1 MLEIRNIVKDYET
14 GSETVHALKGVS
26 IAFRESE
33 LVSVLGQSGCG
44 KTTLLNI
51 IGGLDQYTSGDL
63 IINGQSTKKY
73 KSADWDTYRNHS
85 IGFIFQSYNLIPH
98 QTVLSNV
105 ELALT
110 LSGVSKTERRR
121 RAKEALEKVGLGNQ
135 LNKRPNQMSGG
146 QMQRVAIARAL
157 VNDPDI
163 LLADEPTGAL
173 DSETSI
179 QIMELIKEIAKD
191 RLVIMVTHNPDLA
204 EKYSTRIVK
213 LLDGEIVGDSNP
225 FNPDEEQNTA
235 VERKSEVKKGKKTS
249 MSFLTALSLSKNN
262 LLTKKGRTFLTS
274 FAGSIGIIGI
284 ALILSLSN
292 GVQEYINSV
301 ERSTLASFPVSIQH
315 ETVDYTSLMTSMM
328 NVAEENKQERDPD
341 RIYTNDISTEMMK
354 TMLSEMQTNNLKL
367 FKEYIESNPD
377 NILDCISEIQYSYD
391 SNLYVYGHD
400 INDNIIQVNPST
412 VMNAMMGEAMA
423 NTMSQMTETYS
434 SMMGASGN
442 QYDAWEELLSR
453 DMLETEY
460 EVLAGRL
467 PESWNEV
474 VLLVT
479 ERNELSDVTL
489 YTLGLRDQSELEGM
503 MASVMAGESFDLDTG
518 DLSFTFDELMGLEFS
533 LLTAPDFYQK
543 NEDGTYTD
551 MRGDKEYMETVL
563 ENAPALKV
571 VGILKPDADSL
582 ISSTRSGGIGYTHAL
597 TEYMIDKVNN
607 SDIVKEQKDNPDVD
621 VFTGIEFPKA
631 DEEEK
636 EAMSEAA
643 AMDMIMGLL
652 SEEQLQQL
660 NQGIM
665 DTFTDEQKQEIQ
677 SAMMGMVSDEQMNEI
692 IMGLLTP
699 EQLQQIAA
707 MQGGSGAADMSAVL
721 SALSPEQLQQVTAA
735 IIQTLTPEQQAQ
747 LAQLPADQQS
757 AAVFGMAD
765 QTQIMGILT
774 EVVGAEQLQQLTG
787 GNTAESA
794 DMSAAMEEMLTDEQT
809 AMLSAQ
815 IAASLTPEQNAE
827 LSAMMNSMIEPAK
840 MYSVFMQVLTSDQ
853 LTQLMDLTREPETT
867 EATYDG
873 NLKLLGVAE
882 LSEPSS
888 MKIYAT
894 DFESKETITKLIE
907 EYNNQKITD
916 DEQENVI
923 NYTDYVGLMMSSVS
937 DIINA
942 ISYILI
948 AFVAISLVVSSIMI
962 GIITYISVL
971 ERTKE
976 IGILRAMGASKR
988 DISNVFN
995 AETMIVGFSAGV
1007 IGIGVTL
1014 LLNIPINIIIE
1025 NITGIQNVALLPWQG
1040 GVILVVIS
1048 VLLTLIAGLFPASF
1062 AAKRDPVVALRTE

>member
-1 MLEIRNIVKDYET
+1 MLEIRNIVKDYNT
-14 GSETVHALKGVS
+14 DSETVHALKGVS

-63 IINGQSTKKY
+63 IINGQSTKQY
-73 KSADWDTYRNHS
+73 KSADWDVYRNHS
-85 IGFIFQSYNLIPH
+85 VGFIFQSYNLIPH
-98 QTVLSNV
+98 QSVLSNV

-135 LNKRPNQMSGG
+135 LNKRPNQMSCG

-163 LLADEPTGAL
+163 LLADETTGAL

-213 LLDGEIVGDSNP
+213 LLDGEIVGDSDP
-225 FNPDEEQNTA
+225 YDPAGEESAAA
-235 VERKSEVKKGKKTS
+235 VRKSEVTKGKKTS
-249 MSFLTALSLSKNN
+249 MSFGTALSLSRNN
-262 LLTKKGRTFLTS
+262 LMTKKGRTFLTA

-301 ERSTLASFPVSIQH
+301 ERSTLASFPVSLQK

-328 NVAEENKQERDPD
+328 NVAEESKTERDPD
-341 RIYTNDISTEMMK
+341 KIYTNDISTEMVK
-354 TMLSEMQTNNLKL
+354 TMLSEMQTNNLSE
-367 FKEYIESNPD
+367 FKEYLESNPD
-377 NILDCISEIQYSYD
+377 NIMDSISEINYSYD
-391 SNLYVYGHD
+391 SELYIYGHD
-400 INDNIIQVNPST
+400 LNGNLIQVNPST
-412 VMNAMMGEAMA
+412 VIEAMMGESMA
-423 NTMSQMTETYS
+423 DTMSQMTETYS
-434 SMMGASGN
+434 SMMGGTGS
-442 QYDAWEELLSR
+442 QYDAWEELLSS

-467 PESWNEV
+467 PESYNEV
-474 VLLVT
+474 VLLVSD
-479 ERNELSDVTL
+479 RNELSDITL
-489 YTLGLRDQSELEGM
+489 YSLGLRDQSELEGM
-503 MASVMAGESFDLDTG
+503 MANFMAGESIEIDTG
-518 DLSFTFDELMGLEFS
+518 DLSFTYDELMGLEFS

-543 NEDGTYTD
+543 NEDGGYTD
-551 MRGDKEYMETVL
+551 MRGDEEFMEAAL
-563 ENAPALKV
+563 ENAPKLKV

-582 ISSTRSGGIGYTHAL
+582 ISSTNSGGIGYTHAL
-597 TEYMIDKVNN
+597 TEFMIDRVNS
-607 SDIVKEQKDNPDVD
+607 SDIVKEQKNNPDVD

-636 EAMSEAA
+636 EAMSESA
-643 AMDMIMGLL
+643 AMESIMEML
-652 SEEQLQQL
+652 SDEQKQQL

-665 DTFTDEQKQEIQ
+665 DSLTEEQLADIQ
-677 SAMMGMVSDEQMNEI
+677 TAMLSMVSDEQMHQF
-692 IMGLLTP
+692 IMDILTP
-699 EQLQQIAA
+699 EQLQQL
-707 MQGGSGAADMSAVL
+707 AVSQDTELASMLTEEQQKQL
-721 SALSPEQLQQVTAA
+721 SAA
-735 IIQTLTPEQQAQ
+735 IT
-747 LAQLPADQQS
+747 
-757 AAVFGMAD
+757 
-765 QTQIMGILT
+765 
-774 EVVGAEQLQQLTG
+774 
-787 GNTAESA
+787 
-794 DMSAAMEEMLTDEQT
+794 
-809 AMLSAQ
+809 
-815 IAASLTPEQNAE
+815 ASLTPEQNAE
-827 LSAMMNSMIEPAK
+827 LSKLMNDMLEPAK
-840 MYSVFMQVLTSDQ
+840 VYSIFMQTLTSDQ
-853 LTQLMDLTREPETT
+853 LTQLMELTREPETT

-894 DFESKETITKLIE
+894 DFESKETITHFIE
-907 EYNNQKITD
+907 EYNNRKLTED
-916 DEQENVI
+916 KQEDVI

-976 IGILRAMGASKR
+976 VGILRAMGASKM

-995 AETMIVGFSAGV
+995 AETLIVGFSAGV

-1040 GVILVVIS
+1040 GVILIVIS
-1048 VLLTLIAGLFPASF
+1048 MLLTVIAGLFPASV

>member
-33 LVSVLGQSGCG
+33 LVSILGQSGCG

-63 IINGQSTKKY
+63 IINGQSTKQY
-73 KSADWDTYRNHS
+73 KSADWDIYRNHS
-85 IGFIFQSYNLIPH
+85 VGFIFQSYNLIPH
-98 QTVLSNV
+98 QSVLSNV

-110 LSGVSKTERRR
+110 LSGVSKAERRR

-179 QIMELIKEIAKD
+179 QIMELVKEIAKD
-191 RLVIMVTHNPDLA
+191 RLVIMVTHNPELA

-213 LLDGEIVGDSNP
+213 LLDGQIVGDSDP
-225 FNPDEEQNTA
+225 FDPAKEPAHSE
-235 VERKSEVKKGKKTS
+235 VRKSEVTKGQKTS

-262 LLTKKGRTFLTS
+262 LMTKKGRTFLTS

-328 NVAEENKQERDPD
+328 NVRDNAEENRDPD

-354 TMLSEMQTNNLKL
+354 TMLSEMQTNNLAE
-367 FKEYIESNPD
+367 FKEYLESDPDGISASIE
-377 NILDCISEIQYSYD
+377 EIQYSYD
-391 SNLYVYGHD
+391 SNLYIYGHSADGD
-400 INDNIIQVNPST
+400 IMQINPST
-412 VMNAMMGEAMA
+412 VMSAMMGQSMA
-423 NTMSQMTETYS
+423 DNVSQMTNTYS
-434 SMMGASGN
+434 SLMGSSSMSS
-442 QYDAWEELLSR
+442 YDAFRELLST
-453 DMLETEY
+453 DMLKTEY

-467 PESWNEV
+467 PEAYNEV
-474 VLLVT
+474 VVLVT
-479 ERNELSDVTL
+479 DRNELSDVTL
-489 YTLGLRDQSELEGM
+489 YTLGLRDQGELEGM
-503 MASVMAGESFDLDTG
+503 MSSVMAGESFDLDTG
-518 DLSFTFDELMGLEFS
+518 DLSFSYDDLMGMEFS
-533 LLTAPDFYQK
+533 MLTAPEFYQK
-543 NEDGTYTD
+543 NDDGTWTD
-551 MRGDKEYMETVL
+551 MRSDSEFMEQAA
-563 ENAPALKV
+563 ENGLKLKV

-582 ISSTRSGGIGYTHAL
+582 ISSTNSGGIGYTHAL
-597 TEYMIDKVNN
+597 TEYMIDKTN
-607 SDIVKEQKDNPDVD
+607 SSELVKAQKENPDVD

-631 DEEEK
+631 DEEEEQPMSQS
-636 EAMSEAA
+636 EAME
-643 AMDMIMGLL
+643 MLTGMLT
-652 SEEQLQQL
+652 EEQRTKI
-660 NQGIM
+660 NEGIM
-665 DTFTDEQKQEIQ
+665 AALTEEQQAQIQ
-677 SAMMGMVSDEQMNEI
+677 SAMMGMVSDEQMNS
-692 IMGLLTP
+692 IMMGVLTP
-699 EQLQQIAA
+699 EQLTQLQ
-707 MQGGSGAADMSAVL
+707 SGADVNSL
-721 SALSPEQLQQVTAA
+721 
-735 IIQTLTPEQQAQ
+735 
-747 LAQLPADQQS
+747 
-757 AAVFGMAD
+757 
-765 QTQIMGILT
+765 
-774 EVVGAEQLQQLTG
+774 
-787 GNTAESA
+787 
-794 DMSAAMEEMLTDEQT
+794 LTDAQK
-809 AMLSAQ
+809 AQMSAQ
-815 IAASLTPEQNAE
+815 IAASLTAEQNAE
-827 LSAMMNSMIEPAK
+827 LSAMMNGMVDPTK
-840 MYSVFMQVLTSDQ
+840 MYTIFMQVLTTDQ
-853 LTQLMDLTREPETT
+853 LRQLMDMTKEPETT
-867 EATYDG
+867 DATYDG

-894 DFESKETITKLIE
+894 DFESKEKITQLIE
-907 EYNNQKITD
+907 KYNDSKIADDNQAD
-916 DEQENVI
+916 VI

-937 DIINA
+937 DIINS

-948 AFVAISLVVSSIMI
+948 AFVAISLIVSSIMI

-995 AETMIVGFSAGV
+995 AETLIVGFSAGV
-1007 IGIGVTL
+1007 IGIAVTL

-1025 NITGIQNVALLPWQG
+1025 NITGIANVALLPWQG

-1048 VLLTLIAGLFPASF
+1048 MLLTLIAGLVPAGV
-1062 AAKRDPVVALRTE
+1062 AAKKDPVEALRTE

>member
-33 LVSVLGQSGCG
+33 LVSILGQSGCG

-63 IINGQSTKKY
+63 IINGQSTKQY
-73 KSADWDTYRNHS
+73 KSADWDIYRNHS
-85 IGFIFQSYNLIPH
+85 VGFIFQSYNLIPH
-98 QTVLSNV
+98 QSVLSNV

-110 LSGVSKTERRR
+110 LSGVSKAERRR

-179 QIMELIKEIAKD
+179 QIMELVKEIAKD
-191 RLVIMVTHNPDLA
+191 RLVIMVTHNPELA

-213 LLDGEIVGDSNP
+213 LLDGQIVGDSDP
-225 FNPDEEQNTA
+225 FDPAKEPA
-235 VERKSEVKKGKKTS
+235 HSEVRKTEVTKGQKTS

-262 LLTKKGRTFLTS
+262 LMTKKGRTFLTS

-328 NVAEENKQERDPD
+328 NVRDNAEENRDPD

-354 TMLSEMQTNNLKL
+354 TMLSEMQTNNLAE
-367 FKEYIESNPD
+367 FKEYLESDLDGISASIE
-377 NILDCISEIQYSYD
+377 EIQYSYD
-391 SNLYVYGHD
+391 SNLYIYGHSTDGD
-400 INDNIIQVNPST
+400 IMQINPST
-412 VMNAMMGEAMA
+412 VMSAMMGQSMA
-423 NTMSQMTETYS
+423 DNVSQMTSTYS
-434 SMMGASGN
+434 SLMGSSSMSS
-442 QYDAWEELLSR
+442 YDAFRELLST
-453 DMLETEY
+453 DMLKTEY

-467 PESWNEV
+467 PEAYNEV
-474 VLLVT
+474 VVLVT
-479 ERNELSDVTL
+479 DRNELSDVTL
-489 YTLGLRDQSELEGM
+489 YTLGLRDQGELEGM
-503 MASVMAGESFDLDTG
+503 MSSVMAGESFDLDTG
-518 DLSFTFDELMGLEFS
+518 DLSFSYDDLMGMEFS
-533 LLTAPDFYQK
+533 MLTAPEFYQK
-543 NEDGTYTD
+543 NDDGTWTD
-551 MRGDKEYMETVL
+551 MRSDSEFMEQAA
-563 ENAPALKV
+563 ENGLKLKV

-582 ISSTRSGGIGYTHAL
+582 ISSTNSGGIGYTHAL
-597 TEYMIDKVNN
+597 TEYMIDKTN
-607 SDIVKEQKDNPDVD
+607 SSELVKEQKENPDVD

-631 DEEEK
+631 DEEEEQPMSQS
-636 EAMSEAA
+636 EAME
-643 AMDMIMGLL
+643 MLTGMLT
-652 SEEQLQQL
+652 EEQRTKL
-660 NQGIM
+660 NEGIM
-665 DTFTDEQKQEIQ
+665 AALTEEQQAQIQ
-677 SAMMGMVSDEQMNEI
+677 SAMMGMVSDEQMNS
-692 IMGLLTP
+692 IMMGVLTP
-699 EQLQQIAA
+699 EQLTQLQ
-707 MQGGSGAADMSAVL
+707 SGADVNSL
-721 SALSPEQLQQVTAA
+721 
-735 IIQTLTPEQQAQ
+735 
-747 LAQLPADQQS
+747 
-757 AAVFGMAD
+757 
-765 QTQIMGILT
+765 
-774 EVVGAEQLQQLTG
+774 
-787 GNTAESA
+787 
-794 DMSAAMEEMLTDEQT
+794 LTDAQK
-809 AMLSAQ
+809 AQMSAQ
-815 IAASLTPEQNAE
+815 IAASLTAEQNAE
-827 LSAMMNSMIEPAK
+827 LSTMMNGMVDPTK
-840 MYSVFMQVLTSDQ
+840 MYTIFMQVLTTDQ
-853 LTQLMDLTREPETT
+853 LRQLMDMTKEPETT
-867 EATYDG
+867 DATYDG

-894 DFESKETITKLIE
+894 DFESKEKITQLIE
-907 EYNNQKITD
+907 KYNDSKIVDDNQAD
-916 DEQENVI
+916 VI

-937 DIINA
+937 DIINS

-948 AFVAISLVVSSIMI
+948 AFVAISLIVSSIMI

-995 AETMIVGFSAGV
+995 AETLIVGFSAGV
-1007 IGIGVTL
+1007 IGIAVTL

-1025 NITGIQNVALLPWQG
+1025 NITGIANVALLPWQG

-1048 VLLTLIAGLFPASF
+1048 MLLTLIAGLVPAGV
-1062 AAKRDPVVALRTE
+1062 AAKKDPVEALRTE

>member
-1 MLEIRNIVKDYET
+1 MLEIRNIVKNYET

-33 LVSVLGQSGCG
+33 LVSILGQSGCG

-63 IINGQSTKKY
+63 IINGQSTKQY
-73 KSADWDTYRNHS
+73 KSADWDIYRNHS
-85 IGFIFQSYNLIPH
+85 VGFIFQSYNLIPH
-98 QTVLSNV
+98 QSVLSNV

-110 LSGVSKTERRR
+110 LSGVSKAERRR

-179 QIMELIKEIAKD
+179 QIMELVKEIAKD
-191 RLVIMVTHNPDLA
+191 RLVIMVTHNPELA

-213 LLDGEIVGDSNP
+213 LLDGQIVGDSDP
-225 FNPDEEQNTA
+225 FDPAKEPAHSE
-235 VERKSEVKKGKKTS
+235 VRKSEVTKGQKTS

-262 LLTKKGRTFLTS
+262 LMTKKGRTFLTS

-328 NVAEENKQERDPD
+328 NVRDNAEENRDPD

-354 TMLSEMQTNNLKL
+354 TMLSEMQTNNLAE
-367 FKEYIESNPD
+367 FKEYLESDPDGIGASIE
-377 NILDCISEIQYSYD
+377 EIQYSYD
-391 SNLYVYGHD
+391 SNLYIYGHSADGD
-400 INDNIIQVNPST
+400 IMQINPST
-412 VMNAMMGEAMA
+412 VMSAMMGQSMA
-423 NTMSQMTETYS
+423 DNVSQMTNTYS
-434 SMMGASGN
+434 SLMGSSSMSS
-442 QYDAWEELLSR
+442 YDAFRELLST
-453 DMLETEY
+453 DMLKTEY

-467 PESWNEV
+467 PEAYNEV
-474 VLLVT
+474 VVLVT
-479 ERNELSDVTL
+479 DRNELSDVTL
-489 YTLGLRDQSELEGM
+489 YTLGLRDQGELEGM
-503 MASVMAGESFDLDTG
+503 MSSVMAGESFDLDTG
-518 DLSFTFDELMGLEFS
+518 DLSFSYDDLMGMEFS
-533 LLTAPDFYQK
+533 MLTAPEFYQK
-543 NEDGTYTD
+543 NDDGTWTD
-551 MRGDKEYMETVL
+551 MRSDSEFMEQAA
-563 ENAPALKV
+563 ENGLKLKV

-582 ISSTRSGGIGYTHAL
+582 ISSTNSGGIGYTHAL
-597 TEYMIDKVNN
+597 TEYMIDKTN
-607 SDIVKEQKDNPDVD
+607 SSELVKAQKENPDVD

-631 DEEEK
+631 DEEEEQPMSQS
-636 EAMSEAA
+636 EAME
-643 AMDMIMGLL
+643 MLTGMLT
-652 SEEQLQQL
+652 EEQRTKI
-660 NQGIM
+660 NEGIM
-665 DTFTDEQKQEIQ
+665 AALTEEQQAQIQ
-677 SAMMGMVSDEQMNEI
+677 SAMMGMVSDEQMNS
-692 IMGLLTP
+692 IMMGVLTP
-699 EQLQQIAA
+699 EQLTQLQ
-707 MQGGSGAADMSAVL
+707 SGADVNSL
-721 SALSPEQLQQVTAA
+721 
-735 IIQTLTPEQQAQ
+735 
-747 LAQLPADQQS
+747 
-757 AAVFGMAD
+757 
-765 QTQIMGILT
+765 
-774 EVVGAEQLQQLTG
+774 
-787 GNTAESA
+787 
-794 DMSAAMEEMLTDEQT
+794 LTDAQK
-809 AMLSAQ
+809 AQMSAQ
-815 IAASLTPEQNAE
+815 IAASLTVEQNAE
-827 LSAMMNSMIEPAK
+827 LSAMMNGMVDPTK
-840 MYSVFMQVLTSDQ
+840 MYTIFMQVLTTDQ
-853 LTQLMDLTREPETT
+853 LRQLMDMTKEPETT
-867 EATYDG
+867 DATYDG

-894 DFESKETITKLIE
+894 DFESKEKITQLIE
-907 EYNNQKITD
+907 KYNDSKIADDNQAD
-916 DEQENVI
+916 VI

-948 AFVAISLVVSSIMI
+948 AFVAISLIVSSIMI

-995 AETMIVGFSAGV
+995 AETLIVGFSAGV
-1007 IGIGVTL
+1007 IGIAVTL

-1025 NITGIQNVALLPWQG
+1025 NITGIANVALLPWQG

-1048 VLLTLIAGLFPASF
+1048 MLLTLIAGLVPAGV
-1062 AAKRDPVVALRTE
+1062 AAKKDPVEALRTE

>member
-1 MLEIRNIVKDYET
+1 MLEIRNIVKNYET

-33 LVSVLGQSGCG
+33 LVSILGQSGCG

-63 IINGQSTKKY
+63 IINGQSTKQY
-73 KSADWDTYRNHS
+73 KSAEWDIYRNHS
-85 IGFIFQSYNLIPH
+85 VGFIFQSYNLIPH
-98 QTVLSNV
+98 QSVLSNV

-110 LSGVSKTERRR
+110 LSGVSKAERRR

-179 QIMELIKEIAKD
+179 QIMELVKEIAKD
-191 RLVIMVTHNPDLA
+191 RLVIMVTHNPELA

-213 LLDGEIVGDSNP
+213 LLDGQIVGDSDP
-225 FNPDEEQNTA
+225 FDPAKEPA
-235 VERKSEVKKGKKTS
+235 HSEVRKTEVTKGQKTS

-262 LLTKKGRTFLTS
+262 LMTKKGRTFLTS

-328 NVAEENKQERDPD
+328 NVRDNAEENRDPD

-354 TMLSEMQTNNLKL
+354 TMLSEMQTNNLAE
-367 FKEYIESNPD
+367 FKEYLESDPDGIGASIE
-377 NILDCISEIQYSYD
+377 EIQYSYD
-391 SNLYVYGHD
+391 SNLYIYGHSADGD
-400 INDNIIQVNPST
+400 IMQINPST
-412 VMNAMMGEAMA
+412 VMSAMMGQSMA
-423 NTMSQMTETYS
+423 DNVSQMTNTYS
-434 SMMGASGN
+434 SLMGSSSMSS
-442 QYDAWEELLSR
+442 YDAFRELLST
-453 DMLETEY
+453 DMLKTEY

-467 PESWNEV
+467 PEAYNEV
-474 VLLVT
+474 VVLVT
-479 ERNELSDVTL
+479 DRNELSDVTL
-489 YTLGLRDQSELEGM
+489 YTLGLRDQGELEGM
-503 MASVMAGESFDLDTG
+503 MSSVMAGESFDLDTG
-518 DLSFTFDELMGLEFS
+518 DLSFSYDDLMGMEFS
-533 LLTAPDFYQK
+533 MLTAPEFYQK
-543 NEDGTYTD
+543 NDDGTWTD
-551 MRGDKEYMETVL
+551 MRSDSEFMEQAA
-563 ENAPALKV
+563 ENGLKLKV

-582 ISSTRSGGIGYTHAL
+582 ISSTNSGGIGYTHAL
-597 TEYMIDKVNN
+597 TEYMIDKTN
-607 SDIVKEQKDNPDVD
+607 SSELVKAQKENPDVD

-631 DEEEK
+631 DEEEEQPMSQS
-636 EAMSEAA
+636 EAME
-643 AMDMIMGLL
+643 MLTGMLT
-652 SEEQLQQL
+652 EEQRTKL
-660 NQGIM
+660 NEGIM
-665 DTFTDEQKQEIQ
+665 AAITEEQQAQIQ
-677 SAMMGMVSDEQMNEI
+677 SAMMGMVSDEQMNS
-692 IMGLLTP
+692 IMMGVLTP
-699 EQLQQIAA
+699 EQLTQLQ
-707 MQGGSGAADMSAVL
+707 SGADVNSL
-721 SALSPEQLQQVTAA
+721 
-735 IIQTLTPEQQAQ
+735 
-747 LAQLPADQQS
+747 
-757 AAVFGMAD
+757 
-765 QTQIMGILT
+765 
-774 EVVGAEQLQQLTG
+774 
-787 GNTAESA
+787 
-794 DMSAAMEEMLTDEQT
+794 LTDAQK
-809 AMLSAQ
+809 AQMSAQ
-815 IAASLTPEQNAE
+815 IAASLTAEQNAE
-827 LSAMMNSMIEPAK
+827 LSTMMNGMVDPTK
-840 MYSVFMQVLTSDQ
+840 MYTIFMQVLTTDQ
-853 LTQLMDLTREPETT
+853 LRQLMDMTKEPETT
-867 EATYDG
+867 DATYDG

-894 DFESKETITKLIE
+894 DFESKEKITQLIE
-907 EYNNQKITD
+907 KYNDSKIADDNQAD
-916 DEQENVI
+916 VI

-948 AFVAISLVVSSIMI
+948 AFVAISLIVSSIMI

-995 AETMIVGFSAGV
+995 AETLIVGFSAGV
-1007 IGIGVTL
+1007 IGIAVTL

-1025 NITGIQNVALLPWQG
+1025 NITGIANVALLPWQG

-1048 VLLTLIAGLFPASF
+1048 MLLTLIAGLVPAGV
-1062 AAKRDPVVALRTE
+1062 AAKKDPVEALRTE

>member
-1 MLEIRNIVKDYET
+1 MLEIRNIVKDYKT
-14 GSETVHALKGVS
+14 DSETVHALKGVS

-63 IINGQSTKKY
+63 IINGQSTKQY
-73 KSADWDTYRNHS
+73 KSSDWDVYRNHS
-85 IGFIFQSYNLIPH
+85 VGFIFQSYNLIPH
-98 QTVLSNV
+98 QSVLSNV

-213 LLDGEIVGDSNP
+213 LLDGEIVGDSDP
-225 FNPDEEQNTA
+225 FDPAAEAEQQ
-235 VERKSEVKKGKKTS
+235 VERRSEVKKGKKTS
-249 MSFLTALSLSKNN
+249 MSFGTALSLSRNN
-262 LLTKKGRTFLTS
+262 LMTKKGRTFLTS

-328 NVAEENKQERDPD
+328 NVAEDSKTERDPD
-341 RIYTNDISTEMMK
+341 RIYTNDISTEMVK
-354 TMLSEMQTNNLKL
+354 TMLSEMQTNNLAE
-367 FKEYIESNPD
+367 FKKYLESNPD
-377 NILDCISEIQYSYD
+377 NIMDNISEIKYSYD
-391 SNLYVYGHD
+391 PNLYIYGHD
-400 INDNIIQVNPST
+400 LNGNLIQVNPST
-412 VMNAMMGEAMA
+412 VMEAMMGEAMA
-423 NTMSQMTETYS
+423 STMSQMTETYS
-434 SMMGASGN
+434 SMMGASGS
-442 QYDAWEELLSR
+442 QYDAWEELLST
-453 DMLETEY
+453 DMLKTEY
-460 EVLAGRL
+460 EVLSGRL

-474 VLLVT
+474 VLLVN

-503 MASVMAGESFDLDTG
+503 MASVMSGESFDLDTG
-518 DLSFTFDELMGLEFS
+518 DLSFSYDELMGLEFS

-543 NEDGTYTD
+543 NDDGGYTD
-551 MRGDKEYMETVL
+551 MRGDEEYMEKAL
-563 ENAPALKV
+563 ESAPKLTV
-571 VGILKPDADSL
+571 VGIIKPDADSL

-597 TEYMIDKVNN
+597 TEYMIDRVNS
-607 SDIVKEQKDNPDVD
+607 SDIVKEQKNNPDVD

-636 EAMSEAA
+636 EAMSESA
-643 AMDMIMGLL
+643 AMDMVMELF
-652 SEEQLQQL
+652 SQEQREQL
-660 NQGIM
+660 NKGIM
-665 DTFTDEQKQEIQ
+665 DSLTEEQQAEIQ
-677 SAMMGMVSDEQMNEI
+677 SAMMGMVSGEQMNQL
-692 IMGLLTP
+692 IMDILTP
-699 EQLQQIAA
+699 EQLQQLSAA
-707 MQGGSGAADMSAVL
+707 QGNGADMSAVL
-721 SALSPEQLQQVTAA
+721 GALSQEQLQQVTAA
-735 IIQTLTPEQQAQ
+735 IMQTLTAEQQAQ
-747 LAQLPADQQS
+747 LAQLPAEQQA

-765 QTQIMGILT
+765 QAQLMAILSQ
-774 EVVGAEQLQQLTG
+774 VVGEEQLAGLMGDTSDEAADVDLESMLTTEQKAQL
-787 GNTAESA
+787 
-794 DMSAAMEEMLTDEQT
+794 SAAI
-809 AMLSAQ
+809 S
-815 IAASLTPEQNAE
+815 ASLTTEQTAE
-827 LSAMMNSMIEPAK
+827 LSAMMGKMIDPAK
-840 MYSVFMQVLTSDQ
+840 MYSIFMQTLTSDQ
-853 LTQLMDLTREPETT
+853 LTQLMELTREPETT

-873 NLKLLGVAE
+873 NLKLLGVAD

-888 MKIYAT
+888 MMIYAT
-894 DFESKETITKLIE
+894 DFESKETITKFIE
-907 EYNNQKITD
+907 EYNNRMVAED
-916 DEQENVI
+916 RQEDVI

-976 IGILRAMGASKR
+976 IGILRAMGASKM

-995 AETMIVGFSAGV
+995 AETLIVGFSAGV

-1040 GVILVVIS
+1040 GVILIVIS
-1048 VLLTLIAGLFPASF
+1048 MLLTVIAGLFPASV
-1062 AAKRDPVVALRTE
+1062 AAKKDPVVALRTE

>member
-33 LVSVLGQSGCG
+33 LVSILGQSGCG

-63 IINGQSTKKY
+63 IINGQSTKQY
-73 KSADWDTYRNHS
+73 KSADWDIYRNHS
-85 IGFIFQSYNLIPH
+85 VGFIFQSYNLIPH
-98 QTVLSNV
+98 QSVLSNV

-110 LSGVSKTERRR
+110 LSGVSKAERRR

-179 QIMELIKEIAKD
+179 QIMELVKEIAKD
-191 RLVIMVTHNPDLA
+191 RLVIMVTHNPELA

-213 LLDGEIVGDSNP
+213 LLDGRIVGDSDP
-225 FNPDEEQNTA
+225 FDPAKEPA
-235 VERKSEVKKGKKTS
+235 HSEVRKTEVTKGQKTS

-262 LLTKKGRTFLTS
+262 LMTKKGRTFLTS

-328 NVAEENKQERDPD
+328 NVRDNAEENRDPD

-354 TMLSEMQTNNLKL
+354 TMLSEMQTNNLAE
-367 FKEYIESNPD
+367 FKEYLESDPDGISASIE
-377 NILDCISEIQYSYD
+377 EIQYSYD
-391 SNLYVYGHD
+391 SNLYIYGHSADGD
-400 INDNIIQVNPST
+400 IMQINPST
-412 VMNAMMGEAMA
+412 VMSAMMGQSMA
-423 NTMSQMTETYS
+423 DNVSQMTNTYS
-434 SMMGASGN
+434 SLMGSSSMSS
-442 QYDAWEELLSR
+442 YDAFRELLST
-453 DMLETEY
+453 DMLKTEY

-467 PESWNEV
+467 PEAYNEV
-474 VLLVT
+474 VVLVT
-479 ERNELSDVTL
+479 DRNELSDVTL
-489 YTLGLRDQSELEGM
+489 YTLGLRDQGELEGM
-503 MASVMAGESFDLDTG
+503 MSSVMVGESFDLDTG
-518 DLSFTFDELMGLEFS
+518 DLSFSYDDLMGMEFS
-533 LLTAPDFYQK
+533 MLTAPEFYQK
-543 NEDGTYTD
+543 NDDGTWTD
-551 MRGDKEYMETVL
+551 MRSDSEFMEQAA
-563 ENAPALKV
+563 ENGLKLKV

-582 ISSTRSGGIGYTHAL
+582 ISSTNSGGIGYTHAL
-597 TEYMIDKVNN
+597 TEYMIDKTN
-607 SDIVKEQKDNPDVD
+607 SSELVKAQKENPDVD

-631 DEEEK
+631 DEEEEQPMSQS
-636 EAMSEAA
+636 EAME
-643 AMDMIMGLL
+643 MLTGMLT
-652 SEEQLQQL
+652 EEQRTKI
-660 NQGIM
+660 NEGIM
-665 DTFTDEQKQEIQ
+665 AALTEEQQAQIQ
-677 SAMMGMVSDEQMNEI
+677 SAMMGMVSDEQINS
-692 IMGLLTP
+692 IMMGVLTP
-699 EQLQQIAA
+699 EQLTQLQ
-707 MQGGSGAADMSAVL
+707 SGADVNSL
-721 SALSPEQLQQVTAA
+721 
-735 IIQTLTPEQQAQ
+735 
-747 LAQLPADQQS
+747 
-757 AAVFGMAD
+757 
-765 QTQIMGILT
+765 
-774 EVVGAEQLQQLTG
+774 
-787 GNTAESA
+787 
-794 DMSAAMEEMLTDEQT
+794 LTDAQK
-809 AMLSAQ
+809 AQMSAQ
-815 IAASLTPEQNAE
+815 IAASLTVEQNAE
-827 LSAMMNSMIEPAK
+827 LSAMMNGMVDPTK
-840 MYSVFMQVLTSDQ
+840 MYTIFMQVLTTDQ
-853 LTQLMDLTREPETT
+853 LRQLMDMTKEPETT
-867 EATYDG
+867 DATYDG

-894 DFESKETITKLIE
+894 DFESKEKITQLIE
-907 EYNNQKITD
+907 KYNDSKIADDNQAD
-916 DEQENVI
+916 VI

-937 DIINA
+937 DIINS

-948 AFVAISLVVSSIMI
+948 AFVAISLIVSSIMI

-995 AETMIVGFSAGV
+995 AETLIVGFSAGV
-1007 IGIGVTL
+1007 IGIAVTL

-1025 NITGIQNVALLPWQG
+1025 NITGIANVALLPWQG

-1048 VLLTLIAGLFPASF
+1048 MLLTLIAGLVPAGV
-1062 AAKRDPVVALRTE
+1062 AAKKDPVEALRTE

>member
-1 MLEIRNIVKDYET
+1 MLEIRNIVKNYET

-33 LVSVLGQSGCG
+33 LVSILGQSGCG

-63 IINGQSTKKY
+63 IINGQSTKQY
-73 KSADWDTYRNHS
+73 KSADWDIYRNHS
-85 IGFIFQSYNLIPH
+85 VGFIFQSYNLIPH
-98 QTVLSNV
+98 QSVLSNV

-110 LSGVSKTERRR
+110 LSGVSKAERRR

-179 QIMELIKEIAKD
+179 QIMELVKEIAKD
-191 RLVIMVTHNPDLA
+191 RLVIMVTHNPELA

-213 LLDGEIVGDSNP
+213 LLDGQIVGDSDP
-225 FNPDEEQNTA
+225 FDPAKEPAHSE
-235 VERKSEVKKGKKTS
+235 VRKSEVTKGQKTS

-262 LLTKKGRTFLTS
+262 LMTKKGRTFLTS

-328 NVAEENKQERDPD
+328 NVRDNAEENRDPD

-354 TMLSEMQTNNLKL
+354 TMLSEMQTNNLAE
-367 FKEYIESNPD
+367 FKEYLESDPDGIGASIE
-377 NILDCISEIQYSYD
+377 EIQYSYD
-391 SNLYVYGHD
+391 SNLYIYGHSADGD
-400 INDNIIQVNPST
+400 IMQINPST
-412 VMNAMMGEAMA
+412 VMSAMMGQSMA
-423 NTMSQMTETYS
+423 DNVSQMTNTYS
-434 SMMGASGN
+434 SLMGSSSMSS
-442 QYDAWEELLSR
+442 YDAFRELLST
-453 DMLETEY
+453 DMLKTEY

-467 PESWNEV
+467 PEAYNEV
-474 VLLVT
+474 VVLVT
-479 ERNELSDVTL
+479 DRNELSDVTL
-489 YTLGLRDQSELEGM
+489 YTLGLRDQGELEGM
-503 MASVMAGESFDLDTG
+503 MSSVMAGESFDLDTG
-518 DLSFTFDELMGLEFS
+518 DLSFSYDDLMGMEFS
-533 LLTAPDFYQK
+533 MLTAPEFYQK
-543 NEDGTYTD
+543 NDDGTWTD
-551 MRGDKEYMETVL
+551 MRSDSEFMEQAA
-563 ENAPALKV
+563 ENGLKLKV

-582 ISSTRSGGIGYTHAL
+582 ISSTNSGGIGYTHAL
-597 TEYMIDKVNN
+597 TEYMIDKTN
-607 SDIVKEQKDNPDVD
+607 SSELVKEQKENPDVD

-631 DEEEK
+631 DEEEEQPMSQS
-636 EAMSEAA
+636 EAME
-643 AMDMIMGLL
+643 MLTGMLT
-652 SEEQLQQL
+652 EEQRTKL
-660 NQGIM
+660 NEGIM
-665 DTFTDEQKQEIQ
+665 AAITEEQQAQIQ
-677 SAMMGMVSDEQMNEI
+677 SAMMGMVSDEQMNS
-692 IMGLLTP
+692 IMMGVLTP
-699 EQLQQIAA
+699 EQLTQLQ
-707 MQGGSGAADMSAVL
+707 SGADVNSL
-721 SALSPEQLQQVTAA
+721 
-735 IIQTLTPEQQAQ
+735 
-747 LAQLPADQQS
+747 
-757 AAVFGMAD
+757 
-765 QTQIMGILT
+765 
-774 EVVGAEQLQQLTG
+774 
-787 GNTAESA
+787 
-794 DMSAAMEEMLTDEQT
+794 LTDAQK
-809 AMLSAQ
+809 AQMSAQ
-815 IAASLTPEQNAE
+815 IAASLTAEQNAE
-827 LSAMMNSMIEPAK
+827 LSTMMNGMVDPTK
-840 MYSVFMQVLTSDQ
+840 MYTIFMQVLTTDQ
-853 LTQLMDLTREPETT
+853 LRQLMDMTKEPETT
-867 EATYDG
+867 DATYDG

-894 DFESKETITKLIE
+894 DFESKEKITQLIE
-907 EYNNQKITD
+907 KYNDSKIADDNQAD
-916 DEQENVI
+916 VI

-948 AFVAISLVVSSIMI
+948 AFVAISLIVSSIMI

-995 AETMIVGFSAGV
+995 AETLIVGFSAGV
-1007 IGIGVTL
+1007 IGIAVTL

-1025 NITGIQNVALLPWQG
+1025 NITGIANVALLPWQG

-1048 VLLTLIAGLFPASF
+1048 MLLTLIAGLVPAGV
-1062 AAKRDPVVALRTE
+1062 AAKKDPVEALRTE

>member
-33 LVSVLGQSGCG
+33 LVSILGQSGCG

-63 IINGQSTKKY
+63 IINGQSTKQY
-73 KSADWDTYRNHS
+73 KSADWDIYRNHS
-85 IGFIFQSYNLIPH
+85 VGFIFQSYNLIPH
-98 QTVLSNV
+98 QSVLSNV

-110 LSGVSKTERRR
+110 LSGVSKAERRR

-179 QIMELIKEIAKD
+179 QIMELVKEIAKD
-191 RLVIMVTHNPDLA
+191 RLVIMVTHNPELA

-213 LLDGEIVGDSNP
+213 LLDGQIVGDSDP
-225 FNPDEEQNTA
+225 FDPAKEPAHSE
-235 VERKSEVKKGKKTS
+235 VRKSEVTKGQKTS

-262 LLTKKGRTFLTS
+262 LMTKKGRTFLTS

-328 NVAEENKQERDPD
+328 NVRDNAEENRDPD

-354 TMLSEMQTNNLKL
+354 TMLSEMQTNNLAE
-367 FKEYIESNPD
+367 FKEYLESDPDGISASIE
-377 NILDCISEIQYSYD
+377 EIQYSYD
-391 SNLYVYGHD
+391 SNLYIYGHSADGD
-400 INDNIIQVNPST
+400 IMQINPST
-412 VMNAMMGEAMA
+412 VMSAMMGQSMA
-423 NTMSQMTETYS
+423 DNVSQMTNTYS
-434 SMMGASGN
+434 SLMGSSSMSS
-442 QYDAWEELLSR
+442 YDAFRELLGT
-453 DMLETEY
+453 DMLKTEY

-467 PESWNEV
+467 PEAYNEV
-474 VLLVT
+474 VVLVT
-479 ERNELSDVTL
+479 DRNELSDVTL

-503 MASVMAGESFDLDTG
+503 MSSVMAGESFDLDTG
-518 DLSFTFDELMGLEFS
+518 DLSFSYDDLMGMEFS
-533 LLTAPDFYQK
+533 MLTAPEFYQK
-543 NEDGTYTD
+543 NDDGTWTD
-551 MRGDKEYMETVL
+551 MRSDSEFMEQAA
-563 ENAPALKV
+563 ENGLKLKV

-582 ISSTRSGGIGYTHAL
+582 ISSTNSGGIGYTHAL
-597 TEYMIDKVNN
+597 TEYMIDKTN
-607 SDIVKEQKDNPDVD
+607 SSELVKAQKENPDVD

-631 DEEEK
+631 DEEEEQPMSQS
-636 EAMSEAA
+636 EAMEMLAG
-643 AMDMIMGLL
+643 MLT
-652 SEEQLQQL
+652 EEQRTKL
-660 NQGIM
+660 NEGIM
-665 DTFTDEQKQEIQ
+665 AALTEEQQAQIQ
-677 SAMMGMVSDEQMNEI
+677 SAMMGMVSDEQMNS
-692 IMGLLTP
+692 IMMGVLTP
-699 EQLQQIAA
+699 EQLTQLQ
-707 MQGGSGAADMSAVL
+707 SGADVNSL
-721 SALSPEQLQQVTAA
+721 
-735 IIQTLTPEQQAQ
+735 
-747 LAQLPADQQS
+747 
-757 AAVFGMAD
+757 
-765 QTQIMGILT
+765 
-774 EVVGAEQLQQLTG
+774 
-787 GNTAESA
+787 
-794 DMSAAMEEMLTDEQT
+794 LTDAQK
-809 AMLSAQ
+809 AQMSAQ
-815 IAASLTPEQNAE
+815 IAASLTAEQNAE
-827 LSAMMNSMIEPAK
+827 LSTMMNGMVDPTK
-840 MYSVFMQVLTSDQ
+840 MYTIFMQVLTTDQ
-853 LTQLMDLTREPETT
+853 LRQLMDMTKEPETT
-867 EATYDG
+867 DATYDG

-894 DFESKETITKLIE
+894 DFESKEKITQLIE
-907 EYNNQKITD
+907 KYNDSKIADDNQAD
-916 DEQENVI
+916 VI

-948 AFVAISLVVSSIMI
+948 AFVAISLIVSSIMI

-995 AETMIVGFSAGV
+995 AETLIVGFSAGV
-1007 IGIGVTL
+1007 IGIAVTL

-1025 NITGIQNVALLPWQG
+1025 NITGIANVALLPWQG

-1048 VLLTLIAGLFPASF
+1048 MLLTLIAGLVPAGV
-1062 AAKRDPVVALRTE
+1062 AAKKDPVEALRTE

>member
-33 LVSVLGQSGCG
+33 LVSILGQSGCG

-63 IINGQSTKKY
+63 IINGQSTKQY
-73 KSADWDTYRNHS
+73 KSADWDIYRNHS
-85 IGFIFQSYNLIPH
+85 VGFIFQSYNLIPH
-98 QTVLSNV
+98 QSVLSNV

-110 LSGVSKTERRR
+110 LSGVSKAERRR

-179 QIMELIKEIAKD
+179 QIMELVKEIAKD
-191 RLVIMVTHNPDLA
+191 RLVIMVTHNPELA

-213 LLDGEIVGDSNP
+213 LLDGQIVGDSDP
-225 FNPDEEQNTA
+225 FDPAKEPA
-235 VERKSEVKKGKKTS
+235 HSEVRKTEVTKGQKTS

-262 LLTKKGRTFLTS
+262 LMTKKGRTFLTS

-328 NVAEENKQERDPD
+328 NVRDNAEENRDPD

-354 TMLSEMQTNNLKL
+354 TMLSEMQTNNLAE
-367 FKEYIESNPD
+367 FKEYLESDPDGISASIE
-377 NILDCISEIQYSYD
+377 EIQYSYD
-391 SNLYVYGHD
+391 SNLYIYGHSADGD
-400 INDNIIQVNPST
+400 IMQINPST
-412 VMNAMMGEAMA
+412 VMSAMMGQSMA
-423 NTMSQMTETYS
+423 DNVSQMTNTYS
-434 SMMGASGN
+434 SLMGSSSMSS
-442 QYDAWEELLSR
+442 YDAFRELLST
-453 DMLETEY
+453 DMLKTEY

-467 PESWNEV
+467 PEAYNEV
-474 VLLVT
+474 VVLVT
-479 ERNELSDVTL
+479 DRNELSDVTL
-489 YTLGLRDQSELEGM
+489 YTLGLRDQGELEGM
-503 MASVMAGESFDLDTG
+503 MSSVMAGESFDLDTG
-518 DLSFTFDELMGLEFS
+518 DLSFSYDDLMGMEFS
-533 LLTAPDFYQK
+533 MLTAPEFYQK
-543 NEDGTYTD
+543 NDDGTWTD
-551 MRGDKEYMETVL
+551 MRSDSEFMEQAA
-563 ENAPALKV
+563 ENGLKLKV

-582 ISSTRSGGIGYTHAL
+582 ISSTNSGGIGYTHAL
-597 TEYMIDKVNN
+597 TEYMIDKTN
-607 SDIVKEQKDNPDVD
+607 SSELVKEQKENPDVD

-631 DEEEK
+631 DEEEEQPMSQS
-636 EAMSEAA
+636 EAME
-643 AMDMIMGLL
+643 MLTGMLT
-652 SEEQLQQL
+652 EEQRTKL
-660 NQGIM
+660 NEGIM
-665 DTFTDEQKQEIQ
+665 AAITEEQQAQIQ
-677 SAMMGMVSDEQMNEI
+677 SAMMGMVSDEQMNS
-692 IMGLLTP
+692 IMMGVLTP
-699 EQLQQIAA
+699 EQLTQLQ
-707 MQGGSGAADMSAVL
+707 SGADVNSL
-721 SALSPEQLQQVTAA
+721 
-735 IIQTLTPEQQAQ
+735 
-747 LAQLPADQQS
+747 
-757 AAVFGMAD
+757 
-765 QTQIMGILT
+765 
-774 EVVGAEQLQQLTG
+774 
-787 GNTAESA
+787 
-794 DMSAAMEEMLTDEQT
+794 LTDAQK
-809 AMLSAQ
+809 AQMSAQ
-815 IAASLTPEQNAE
+815 IAASLTAEQNAE
-827 LSAMMNSMIEPAK
+827 LSTMMNGMVDPTK
-840 MYSVFMQVLTSDQ
+840 MYTIFMQVLTTDQ
-853 LTQLMDLTREPETT
+853 LRQLMDMTKEPETT
-867 EATYDG
+867 DATYDG

-894 DFESKETITKLIE
+894 DFESKEKITQLIE
-907 EYNNQKITD
+907 KYNDSKIADDNQAD
-916 DEQENVI
+916 VI

-937 DIINA
+937 DIINS

-948 AFVAISLVVSSIMI
+948 AFVAISLIVSSIMI

-995 AETMIVGFSAGV
+995 AETLIVGFSAGV
-1007 IGIGVTL
+1007 IGIAVTL

-1025 NITGIQNVALLPWQG
+1025 NITGIANVALLPWQG

-1048 VLLTLIAGLFPASF
+1048 MLLTLIAGLVPAGV
-1062 AAKRDPVVALRTE
+1062 AAKKDPVEALRTE

>member
-1 MLEIRNIVKDYET
+1 MLEIKDIVKDYT
-14 GSETVHALKGVS
+14 TASETVHALKGVS

-73 KSADWDTYRNHS
+73 KSADWDVYRNHS
-85 IGFIFQSYNLIPH
+85 VGFIFQSYNLIPH

-135 LNKRPNQMSGG
+135 LNKKPNQMSGG

-204 EKYSTRIVK
+204 EKYSTRIVN
-213 LLDGEIVGDSNP
+213 LLDGKIVGDSNP
-225 FNPDEEQNTA
+225 YDPAAEESAEA
-235 VERKSEVKKGKKTS
+235 VRKSEVAKGKKTS
-249 MSFLTALSLSKNN
+249 MSFGTALSLSKNN
-262 LLTKKGRTFLTS
+262 LMTKKGRTFLTS

-301 ERSTLASFPVSIQH
+301 ERSTLASFPVSLQQ

-328 NVAEENKQERDPD
+328 NVADEHKTEREPD
-341 RIYTNDISTEMMK
+341 KIYTNDISTEMVK
-354 TMLSEMQTNNLKL
+354 TMLSEMQTNNLAE
-367 FKEYIESNPD
+367 FKDYLESNPD
-377 NILDCISEIQYSYD
+377 NIMDSISEIKYSYD

-400 INDNIIQVNPST
+400 INGNLIQVNPST

-434 SMMGASGN
+434 SMMGGSGS
-442 QYDAWEELLSR
+442 QFDSWEELLST

-474 VLLVT
+474 VLLVSD
-479 ERNELSDVTL
+479 RNEVSDVTL
-489 YTLGLRDQSELEGM
+489 YTLGLRDQAELEGM
-503 MASVMAGESFDLDTG
+503 MASVMAGDSFDLDTG
-518 DLSFTFDELMGLEFS
+518 DLSFTYDELMGLEFR

-543 NEDGTYTD
+543 NADGTYTD
-551 MRGDKEYMETVL
+551 MRGDNEYMEGVL
-563 ENAPALKV
+563 DSAPELKV

-582 ISSTRSGGIGYTHAL
+582 ISSTHSGGIGYTHAL
-597 TEYMIDKVNN
+597 TEYMIDRVNN
-607 SDIVKEQKDNPDVD
+607 SDIVREQKDNPDVD

-636 EAMSEAA
+636 EAMSESA
-643 AMDMIMGLL
+643 AMEVVKGMLT
-652 SEEQLQQL
+652 EEQMEQL

-665 DTFTDEQKQEIQ
+665 DSLTEEQLADIQ
-677 SAMMGMVSDEQMNEI
+677 SAMMSMVSEEQMNEI
-692 IMGLLTP
+692 VMGILTP
-699 EQLQQIAA
+699 EQLQQLAA
-707 MQGGSGAADMSAVL
+707 AQGAGADMTAVL
-721 SALSPEQLQQVTAA
+721 GALSQEQLQQVAA
-735 IIQTLTPEQQAQ
+735 AVMQTLTAEQQAQ
-747 LAQLPADQQS
+747 LAQLPAEQQ
-757 AAVFGMAD
+757 AAAALGMAD
-765 QTQIMGILT
+765 QTQLMGILAQ
-774 EVVGAEQLQQLTG
+774 VVGEEQLQQLMG
-787 GNTAESA
+787 GGSAEAQDIDIAS
-794 DMSAAMEEMLTDEQT
+794 MLTEDQT
-809 AMLSAQ
+809 QQLSEA
-815 IAASLTPEQNAE
+815 IMASLTPEQNAE
-827 LSAMMNSMIEPAK
+827 LSAMMNEMIEPAK
-840 MYSVFMQVLTSDQ
+840 VYSIFMQTLTSDQ
-853 LTQLMDLTREPETT
+853 LMELTKEPEST

-882 LSEPSS
+882 LSKPSS

-894 DFESKETITKLIE
+894 DFESKEVITQFIE
-907 EYNNQKITD
+907 EYNNRKLTED
-916 DEQENVI
+916 KQEDVI

-976 IGILRAMGASKR
+976 IGILRAMGASKM

-995 AETMIVGFSAGV
+995 AETLIVGFSAGV
-1007 IGIGVTL
+1007 IGIAVTL

-1040 GVILVVIS
+1040 GVILIVIS
-1048 VLLTLIAGLFPASF
+1048 MLLTVIAGLFPARV
-1062 AAKRDPVVALRTE
+1062 AAKKDPVVALRTE

>member
-33 LVSVLGQSGCG
+33 LVSILGQSGCG

-63 IINGQSTKKY
+63 IINGQSTKQY
-73 KSADWDTYRNHS
+73 KSADWDIYRNHS
-85 IGFIFQSYNLIPH
+85 VGFIFQSYNLIPH
-98 QTVLSNV
+98 QSVLSNV

-110 LSGVSKTERRR
+110 LSGVSKAERRR

-179 QIMELIKEIAKD
+179 QIMELVKEIAKD
-191 RLVIMVTHNPDLA
+191 RLVIMVTHNPELA

-213 LLDGEIVGDSNP
+213 LLDGQIVGDSDP
-225 FNPDEEQNTA
+225 FDPAKEPAHSE
-235 VERKSEVKKGKKTS
+235 VRKSEVTKGQKTS

-262 LLTKKGRTFLTS
+262 LMTKKGRTFLTS

-328 NVAEENKQERDPD
+328 NVRDNAEENRDPD

-354 TMLSEMQTNNLKL
+354 TMLSEMQTNNLAE
-367 FKEYIESNPD
+367 FKEYLESDPDGISASIE
-377 NILDCISEIQYSYD
+377 EIQYSYD
-391 SNLYVYGHD
+391 SNLYIYGHSADGD
-400 INDNIIQVNPST
+400 IMQINPST
-412 VMNAMMGEAMA
+412 VMSAMMGQSMA
-423 NTMSQMTETYS
+423 DNVSQMTNTYS
-434 SMMGASGN
+434 SLMGSSSMSS
-442 QYDAWEELLSR
+442 YDAFRELLST
-453 DMLETEY
+453 DMLKTEY

-467 PESWNEV
+467 PEAYNEV
-474 VLLVT
+474 VVLVT
-479 ERNELSDVTL
+479 DRNELSDVTL
-489 YTLGLRDQSELEGM
+489 YTLGLRDQGELEGM
-503 MASVMAGESFDLDTG
+503 MSSVMAGESFDLDTG
-518 DLSFTFDELMGLEFS
+518 DLSFSYDDLMGMEFS
-533 LLTAPDFYQK
+533 MLTAPEFYQK
-543 NEDGTYTD
+543 NDDGTWTD
-551 MRGDKEYMETVL
+551 MRSDSEFMEQAA
-563 ENAPALKV
+563 ENGLKLKV

-582 ISSTRSGGIGYTHAL
+582 ISSTNSGGIGYTHAL
-597 TEYMIDKVNN
+597 TEYMIDKTN
-607 SDIVKEQKDNPDVD
+607 SSELVKEQKENPDVD

-631 DEEEK
+631 DEEEEQPMSQS
-636 EAMSEAA
+636 EAME
-643 AMDMIMGLL
+643 MLTGMLT
-652 SEEQLQQL
+652 EEQRTKL
-660 NQGIM
+660 NEGIM
-665 DTFTDEQKQEIQ
+665 AAITEEQQAQIQ
-677 SAMMGMVSDEQMNEI
+677 SAMMGMVSDEQMNS
-692 IMGLLTP
+692 IMMGVLTP
-699 EQLQQIAA
+699 EQLTQLQ
-707 MQGGSGAADMSAVL
+707 SGADVNSL
-721 SALSPEQLQQVTAA
+721 
-735 IIQTLTPEQQAQ
+735 
-747 LAQLPADQQS
+747 
-757 AAVFGMAD
+757 
-765 QTQIMGILT
+765 
-774 EVVGAEQLQQLTG
+774 
-787 GNTAESA
+787 
-794 DMSAAMEEMLTDEQT
+794 LTDAQK
-809 AMLSAQ
+809 AQMSAQ
-815 IAASLTPEQNAE
+815 IAASLTAEQNAE
-827 LSAMMNSMIEPAK
+827 LSTMMNGMVDPTK
-840 MYSVFMQVLTSDQ
+840 MYTIFMQVLTTDQ
-853 LTQLMDLTREPETT
+853 LRQLMDMTKEPETT
-867 EATYDG
+867 DATYDG

-894 DFESKETITKLIE
+894 DFESKEKITQLIE
-907 EYNNQKITD
+907 KYNDSKIADDNQAD
-916 DEQENVI
+916 VI

-948 AFVAISLVVSSIMI
+948 AFVAISLIVSSIMI

-995 AETMIVGFSAGV
+995 AETLIVGFSAGV
-1007 IGIGVTL
+1007 IGIAVTL

-1025 NITGIQNVALLPWQG
+1025 NITGIANVALLPWQG

-1048 VLLTLIAGLFPASF
+1048 MLLTLIAGLVPAGV
-1062 AAKRDPVVALRTE
+1062 AAKKDPVEALRTE

>member
-33 LVSVLGQSGCG
+33 LVSILGQSGCG

-63 IINGQSTKKY
+63 IINGQSTKQY
-73 KSADWDTYRNHS
+73 KSADWDIYRNHS
-85 IGFIFQSYNLIPH
+85 VGFIFQSYNLIPH
-98 QTVLSNV
+98 QSVLSNV

-110 LSGVSKTERRR
+110 LSGVSKAERRR

-179 QIMELIKEIAKD
+179 QIMELVKEIAKD
-191 RLVIMVTHNPDLA
+191 RLVIMVTHNPELA

-213 LLDGEIVGDSNP
+213 LLDGQIVGDSDP
-225 FNPDEEQNTA
+225 FDPAKEPAHSE
-235 VERKSEVKKGKKTS
+235 VRKSEVTKGQKTS

-262 LLTKKGRTFLTS
+262 LMTKKGRTFLTS

-328 NVAEENKQERDPD
+328 NVRDNAEENRDPD

-354 TMLSEMQTNNLKL
+354 TMLSEMQTNNLAE
-367 FKEYIESNPD
+367 FKEYLESDPDGISASIE
-377 NILDCISEIQYSYD
+377 EIQYSYD
-391 SNLYVYGHD
+391 SNLYIYGHSADGD
-400 INDNIIQVNPST
+400 IMQINPST
-412 VMNAMMGEAMA
+412 VMSAMMGQSMA
-423 NTMSQMTETYS
+423 DNVSQMTNTYS
-434 SMMGASGN
+434 SLMGSSSMSS
-442 QYDAWEELLSR
+442 YDAFRELLST
-453 DMLETEY
+453 DMLKTEY

-467 PESWNEV
+467 PEAYNEV
-474 VLLVT
+474 VVLVT
-479 ERNELSDVTL
+479 DRNELSDVTL
-489 YTLGLRDQSELEGM
+489 YTLGLRDQGELEGM
-503 MASVMAGESFDLDTG
+503 MSSVMAGESFDLDTG
-518 DLSFTFDELMGLEFS
+518 DLSFSYDDLMGMEFS
-533 LLTAPDFYQK
+533 MLTAPEFYQK
-543 NEDGTYTD
+543 NDDGTWTD
-551 MRGDKEYMETVL
+551 MRSDSEFMEQAA
-563 ENAPALKV
+563 ENGLKLKV

-582 ISSTRSGGIGYTHAL
+582 ISSTNSGGIGYTHAL
-597 TEYMIDKVNN
+597 TEYMIDKTN
-607 SDIVKEQKDNPDVD
+607 SSELVKAQKENPDVD

-631 DEEEK
+631 DEEEEQPISQS
-636 EAMSEAA
+636 EAME
-643 AMDMIMGLL
+643 MLTGMLT
-652 SEEQLQQL
+652 EEQRTKL
-660 NQGIM
+660 NEGIM
-665 DTFTDEQKQEIQ
+665 AAITEEQQAQIQ
-677 SAMMGMVSDEQMNEI
+677 SAMMGMVSDEQMNS
-692 IMGLLTP
+692 IMMGVLTP
-699 EQLQQIAA
+699 EQLTQLQ
-707 MQGGSGAADMSAVL
+707 SGADVNSL
-721 SALSPEQLQQVTAA
+721 
-735 IIQTLTPEQQAQ
+735 
-747 LAQLPADQQS
+747 
-757 AAVFGMAD
+757 
-765 QTQIMGILT
+765 
-774 EVVGAEQLQQLTG
+774 
-787 GNTAESA
+787 
-794 DMSAAMEEMLTDEQT
+794 LTDAQK
-809 AMLSAQ
+809 AQMSAQ
-815 IAASLTPEQNAE
+815 IAASLTAEQNAE
-827 LSAMMNSMIEPAK
+827 LSTMMNGMVDPTK
-840 MYSVFMQVLTSDQ
+840 MYTIFMQVLTTDQ
-853 LTQLMDLTREPETT
+853 LRQLMDMTKEPETT
-867 EATYDG
+867 DATYDG

-894 DFESKETITKLIE
+894 DFESKEKITQLIE
-907 EYNNQKITD
+907 KYNDSKIADDNQAD
-916 DEQENVI
+916 VI

-948 AFVAISLVVSSIMI
+948 AFVAISLIVSSIMI

-995 AETMIVGFSAGV
+995 AETLIVGFSAGV
-1007 IGIGVTL
+1007 IGIAVTL

-1025 NITGIQNVALLPWQG
+1025 NITGIANVALLPWQG

-1048 VLLTLIAGLFPASF
+1048 MLLTLIAGLVPAGV
-1062 AAKRDPVVALRTE
+1062 AAKKDPVEALRTE